1 MDDDKLTDEDA
12 RLAALRRYE
21 IREPGETKPFQ
32 RIVDLVQQVLG
43 VPMAAVSLIDSDKQL
58 FKASRG
64 LHGITETPRSE
75 AFCNT
80 TIAQKDAFA
89 VSDALL
95 DPRFADNPMVKGTP
109 HIRSYL
115 GVPLTTPDG
124 YNVGSLC
131 AIDDEPRQFDRA
143 QGEILKK
150 LAEIVVEQFELQ
162 QIAKQD
168 SLTGALT
175 RRGFLAEVEK
185 EFLRAGRYDR
195 PSTLVAIDVDHF
207 KSINDRYGH
216 PAGDAVLVSIA
227 NACMANMRRSDVFG
241 RLGGEEFALLLPETD
256 AEEAHEAAERIRR
269 MIETTIIQVGVTEVR
284 ATISL
289 GIAPRPATGET
300 VSTWLA
306 EADIALYEAK
316 QFGRNRVAI
325 AKARQPIAPH
335 PQGGEATPKQQ
346 LH

>member
-43 VPMAAVSLIDSDKQL
+43 VPMAAVSLIDLDKQVY
-58 FKASRG
+58 KASRG
-64 LHGITETPRSE
+64 LRGITEVPR
-75 AFCNT
+75 AQTFCQY
-80 TIAQKDAFA
+80 TIAHKEPFA
-89 VSDALL
+89 VSDARR
-95 DPRFADNPMVKGTP
+95 DPRFADNPMVTGSP
-109 HIRSYL
+109 HVRSYL

-124 YNVGSLC
+124 YNVGTLC
-131 AIDDEPRQFDRA
+131 AIDDEPRLFDRA
-143 QGEILKK
+143 QGEIMTK

-162 QIAKQD
+162 QIARQD

-175 RRGFLAEVEK
+175 RRGFFAEVEK
-185 EFLRAGRYDR
+185 EFRRAGRYDR

-207 KSINDRYGH
+207 KVVNDRYGH

-227 NACMANMRRSDVFG
+227 NACMANMRRSDIFG

-256 AEEAHEAAERIRR
+256 AEAAREAAERIRR
-269 MIETTIIQVGVTEVR
+269 MIETTIVEVGGAEVR
-284 ATISL
+284 ATISM
-289 GIAPRPATGET
+289 GVAPRPADGES

-316 QFGRNRVAI
+316 QFGRNRVAVG
-325 AKARQPIAPH
+325 KMRRPIVPR
-335 PQGGEATPKQQ
+335 GGTAETAPKQ

>member
-21 IREPGETKPFQ
+21 IQEPAETRPFQ
-32 RIVDLVQQVLG
+32 RIVELVQQVIG
-43 VPMAAVSLIDSDKQL
+43 VPMAAVSLIDADTQL
-58 FKASRG
+58 FKATRG
-64 LHGITETPRSE
+64 LGSLASTPRAD
-75 AFCNT
+75 AFCSY

-89 VSDALL
+89 VADALE
-95 DPRFADNPMVKGTP
+95 DPRFAANPLVAGPP

-131 AIDDEPRQFDRA
+131 AMDDEPRQFDRA

-150 LAEIVVEQFELQ
+150 LAEIVIEQFELQ

-175 RRGFLAEVEK
+175 RRGFFAEVEK
-185 EFLRAGRYDR
+185 EFRRAGRYDR

-207 KSINDRYGH
+207 KAINDRYGH

-227 NACMANMRRSDVFG
+227 NASMANMRRSDIFG

-256 AEEAHEAAERIRR
+256 AEEAREAAERIRR
-269 MIETTIIQVGVTEVR
+269 TIEATIIEVGGTEVR
-284 ATISL
+284 ATVSM
-289 GIAPRPATGET
+289 GVAPRPAVGET
-300 VSTWLA
+300 VATWLA

-316 QFGRNRVAI
+316 QFGRNRVAV
-325 AKARQPIAPH
+325 AKARRPVAPQSQPGDAP
-335 PQGGEATPKQQ
+335 PKH